1 MSANGELDRILAFQA
16 TVDEGAAERVSEWE
30 FGTAVLSPSLPR
42 VWDANYTRLRPGA
55 EAEAE
60 AVAAAAGAVAGAA
73 GMAHVSIVAREQDA
87 ARIGPGLQ
95 RLGFDRT
102 RHVIMALCRRPDPPA
117 LEVSEVAREEVEA
130 SRAETTLEF
139 TPGNHELVAQLAEL
153 DRRLARSIG
162 GRWFAIVEAG
172 EVASRAWLLDAGGIG
187 QVEDVATTPSKRKRG
202 YARAV
207 VSAAAIASRDAGN
220 DVTFIVADAD
230 DTVPDLYRRIG
241 FEAIGFTERF
251 VRRSDA

>member
-1 MSANGELDRILAFQA
+1 
-16 TVDEGAAERVSEWE
+16 
-30 FGTAVLSPSLPR
+30 
-42 VWDANYTRLRPGA
+42 
-55 EAEAE
+55 
-60 AVAAAAGAVAGAA
+60 
-73 GMAHVSIVAREQDA
+73 
-87 ARIGPGLQ
+87 
-95 RLGFDRT
+95 
-102 RHVIMALCRRPDPPA
+102 MALGRRPDPPA
-117 LEVSEVAREEVEA
+117 LEVSEVAREDVEA

-162 GRWFAIVEAG
+162 GRWFAIVEG
-172 EVASRAWLLDAGGIG
+172 GGVASRAWLLDAGGIG

-207 VSAAAIASRDAGN
+207 VSAAAIASRDVGN

-251 VRRSDA
+251 VRRSDAEI

>member
-1 MSANGELDRILAFQA
+1 MSASSELERILTFRA
-16 TVDEGAAERVSEWE
+16 TVDEGAAERVTEWE

-42 VWDANYTRLRPGA
+42 VWDANYTRLRAGA
-55 EAEAE
+55 EAGAE
-60 AVAAAAGAVAGAA
+60 AVAAAAAAAAA
-73 GMAHVSIVAREQDA
+73 GMAHISIVAREQDA

-95 RLGFDRT
+95 QLGFDRT
-102 RHVIMALCRRPDPPA
+102 RHVIMALRRLPDPPA
-117 LEVSEVAREEVEA
+117 LEVSEVARKEVEA

-153 DRRLARSIG
+153 DHRLARSIG

-172 EVASRAWLLDAGGIG
+172 EVASRAWLLDADGIG

-207 VSAAAIASRDAGN
+207 VSAAAIASLDAGN